1 MLQKLAHI
9 ELKGELV
16 SVVDFDA
23 VPRYHVIFDPRKI
36 EGKDRGQLLDL
47 RALGN
52 ICLLL
57 TRNASEAL
65 DNLWPEVSLQT
76 LLNALHLIDEH
87 GQVHEFLGHGD
98 HVATL
103 LADNVRVALAEEHLI
118 DEGLIQSAL
127 QRLFDCLKQDTV
139 QLLDILLLLAFVV
152 LPAEGARQI
161 VGGAGFAV

>member
-1 MLQKLAHI
+1 MLQELAHV

-23 VPRYHVIFDPRKI
+23 VPRYHVIFYASKI
-36 EGKDRGQLLDL
+36 EGKDRGKLLDL
-47 RALGN
+47 GTLCH

-57 TRNASEAL
+57 TCNASEAF
-65 DNLWPEVSLQT
+65 DYLWSEVSFQA
-76 LLNALHLIDEH
+76 LLNALHLIDKH

-127 QRLFDCLKQDTV
+127 Q
-139 QLLDILLLLAFVV
+139 
-152 LPAEGARQI
+152 
-161 VGGAGFAV
+161 